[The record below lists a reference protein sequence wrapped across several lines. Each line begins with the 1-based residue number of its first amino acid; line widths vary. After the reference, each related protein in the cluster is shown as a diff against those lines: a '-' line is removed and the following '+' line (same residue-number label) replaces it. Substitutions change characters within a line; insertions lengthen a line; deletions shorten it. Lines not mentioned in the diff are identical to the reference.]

1 MTSIDAVTITAQFSL
16 YSRGGPDP
24 DSPANLHTNPGSAYV
39 GRWQAGILSLNLP
52 AGGKSEVACRD
63 VTEAIRAATL
73 VWDTPAGQGAIEHRQ
88 TEREAEQQRYKAA
101 VARAIWTGERR
112 HEWQEPKQLVALAKA
127 AIQQAV
133 KDGVLPMP
141 NDYRVTWRSDD
152 EAIYVRTHHAWVR
165 WSQIAETVKDLLRP
179 FNASGAG
186 DFDGHVVEN
195 WVFNTQVEE
204 PTGPKKVRSLPL
216 VDRMRLERT
225 HRVAVMERAGF
236 PAADIAK
243 VQASFATYA
252 PAAE

>member
-1 MTSIDAVTITAQFSL
+1 MTSIDAVTITAQSDYASDPTFSL
-16 YSRGGPDP
+16 YAD
-24 DSPANLHTNPGSAYV
+24 PGSIPV
-39 GRWQAGILSLNLP
+39 GYWNAGIPLQQPDGDRRRRPCS
-52 AGGKSEVACRD
+52 D
-63 VTEAIRAATL
+63 VDEAVHEATLTWNTAEGFATLERWVGVRRAAAT
-73 VWDTPAGQGAIEHRQ
+73 
-88 TEREAEQQRYKAA
+88 
-101 VARAIWTGERR
+101 WTGERR
-112 HEWQEPKQLVALAKA
+112 HEWQGPKQLVALVKA
-127 AIQQAV
+127 TIQQAV

-152 EAIYVRTHHAWVR
+152 EAIYVRTLHDWVR
-165 WSQIAETVKDLLRP
+165 DQQITETVKDLLRP

>member
-88 TEREAEQQRYKAA
+88 AEREAEQQRYKAA

-152 EAIYVRTHHAWVR
+152 EAIYDTAGEIVLGVYTIDKA
-165 WSQIAETVKDLLRP
+165 SLLNCDR
-179 FNASGAG
+179 
-186 DFDGHVVEN
+186 
-195 WVFNTQVEE
+195 
-204 PTGPKKVRSLPL
+204 L
-216 VDRMRLERT
+216 VLAIG
-225 HRVAVMERAGF
+225 VCVS
-236 PAADIAK
+236 
-243 VQASFATYA
+243 QASTRTMLMARAVKTCCRLVLTR
-252 PAAE
+252 PA